1 VKLELRHIRCVLAVA
16 KHLHFAHAA
25 EELGIAP
32 PSLTK
37 QIQEAER
44 LLQFRLFHRTKRSV
58 SLTAAG
64 HAYVPEAAAALAAL
78 ERAHER
84 GQLAERGELGRI
96 QIGYVASA
104 AFTGVMQKAV
114 IAFRQQRPR
123 VEVQVAEIPMD
134 EIPAMLVEGRLD
146 VAYVRP
152 PMNYPEG
159 VRAMRVYQD
168 EFVVALPEHSPF
180 AAHAVIAPRQL
191 RQATFALPEQEYG
204 TFEVA
209 RRGRFQPIIGPR
221 PGPLAAVLACVSL
234 GDTVAV
240 VPRAVCDCI
249 ALPGVLYR
257 PLSGKPVLSEI
268 AIAFRRHERS
278 QAVRAFLRHAGDEHN
293 LAP

>member
-1 VKLELRHIRCVLAVA
+1 VKLQLRHVQCVLAVA
-16 KHLHFAHAA
+16 EHLHFAHAA
-25 EELGIAP
+25 EALGIAP

-64 HAYVPEAAAALAAL
+64 RAYVPEAAAALTAL

-84 GQLAERGELGRI
+84 GQLAERGELGSI
-96 QIGYVASA
+96 QVGYVASA
-104 AFTGVMQKAV
+104 AFTGVMQQAV
-114 IAFRQQRPR
+114 IAFRRLRPH
-123 VEVQVAEIPMD
+123 VEVDVAELPMD
-134 EIPAMLVEGRLD
+134 DIPAMLVDGQLD

-152 PMNYPEG
+152 PMHYPEG
-159 VRAMRVYQD
+159 VQAVRVYQD
-168 EFVVALPEHSPF
+168 EFVVALHEHSPL
-180 AAHAVIAPRQL
+180 AAHAAIAPQQL
-191 RQATFALPEQEYG
+191 RHAKFVLPEQEFG

-209 RRGRFQPIIGPR
+209 RRGRFQPIIGPQ
-221 PGPLAAVLACVSL
+221 PGPLAVVLACVSL
-234 GDTVAV
+234 GDCVAV

-257 PLSGKPVLSEI
+257 PLTGKPVLSEI

-278 QAVRAFLRHAGDEHN
+278 EAVRAFVRHAQGKS
-293 LAP
+293 L